1 VSRYVP
7 VALQR
12 EVRERFGNR
21 CAYCRTAEALT
32 VVTFELEHV
41 TPKAAGGETSFDNLV
56 LACPSCNRYKATR
69 QHALDPDTGEWVR
82 LFHPHQDRWA
92 AHFAWDED
100 GVTLLGETPIGR
112 ATVDALRMNRPQLLR
127 VRRLW
132 VKLGEHPPHPDDQ
145 EVERKD

>member
-12 EVRERFGNR
+12 KVREYFGNC
-21 CAYCRTAEALT
+21 CAYCHTAEALT
-32 VVTFELEHV
+32 VVTFELEHIV
-41 TPKAAGGETSFDNLV
+41 PKAVGGEMSFENLA

-82 LFHPHQDRWA
+82 LFHSHQDRWA
-92 AHFAWDED
+92 AHFVWDED
-100 GVTLLGETPIGR
+100 DVTLLGQTPVGR

-132 VKLGEHPPHPDDQ
+132 VRLGEHPRRPNNDNQ
-145 EVERKD
+145 